1 MKVQMSINDDLVKKI
16 DSFCDE
22 NYLTRS
28 GFVSM
33 ACAQYLVSYELSCAV
48 RDMALSLRKIADTG
62 TVDPET
68 LRELEDFER
77 IAKMLIP
84 TK

>member
-1 MKVQMSINDDLVKKI
+1 
-16 DSFCDE
+16 
-22 NYLTRS
+22 
-28 GFVSM
+28 
-33 ACAQYLVSYELSCAV
+33 
-48 RDMALSLRKIADTG
+48 LRKIADTG